1 VTEIRGELVVLR
13 PLEAGDEPLLRAILA
28 TPAVARWWEPPP
40 PGFPDEDPQA
50 TRLAILVDGDVA
62 GMIQF
67 YEEDDPDSR
76 HAAIDV
82 FVAPEH
88 HGRGV
93 GSDAVRTLA
102 RHLTGERGHHRVT
115 IDPAVANA
123 PAVRAY
129 EKAGFRRVGV
139 MEAAERNHATGE
151 WQDVLLMEL
160 VRRP

>member
-1 VTEIRGELVVLR
+1 MALR
-13 PLEAGDEPLLRAILA
+13 ALEEADEPRLRAILA
-28 TPAVARWWEPPP
+28 TPAVARWWEPPRP
-40 PGFPDEDPQA
+40 EFPDEDPQA
-50 TRLAILVDGDVA
+50 TRLAILVDGEVA

-102 RHLTGERGHHRVT
+102 EHLLDERGHHRVT
-115 IDPAVANA
+115 IDPAVSNA

-139 MEAAERNHATGE
+139 MEAAERDHVTGD
-151 WQDVLLMEL
+151 WHDVLLMEL

>member
-1 VTEIRGELVVLR
+1 VNEIRGDKVVLR
-13 PLEAGDEPLLRAILA
+13 PLEAADEPILRAILA
-28 TPAVARWWEPPP
+28 TPEVARWWEPPGP
-40 PGFPDEDPQA
+40 EFPNEDPQA
-50 TRLAILVDGDVA
+50 TRLAILVDGEVA

-67 YEEDDPDSR
+67 YEENDPDYR

-93 GSDAVRTLA
+93 GPDAVRTLA
-102 RHLTGERGHHRVT
+102 RHLIDERGHHRVT

-139 MEAAERNHATGE
+139 MEAAERHHSGE
-151 WQDVLLMEL
+151 WHDVLLMEL
-160 VRRP
+160 VQRP